1 MQQLRFVPEDP
12 QIKEKVGQFIKVV
25 RSKAM
30 SDSLF
35 LPQTDKQTTKLAIQV
50 NERIVNKNNRKYVLM
65 AIFGFQFPSM
75 KNLTRHCVSVLID
88 ELENNKDTWQILQ
101 KIEEMVNVQIDGG
114 FPPKPWEL
122 FALEKAND

>member
-12 QIKEKVGQFIKVV
+12 EINKKVTQFIKVV

-35 LPQTDKQTTKLAIQV
+35 LSQTDKQTTKLAIQV

-101 KIEEMVNVQIDGG
+101 KIEEMVNAQIDTGL
-114 FPPKPWEL
+114 PPKPWEL
-122 FALEKAND
+122 FLKEE

>member
-12 QIKEKVGQFIKVV
+12 EINKKVTQFIKVV

-35 LPQTDKQTTKLAIQV
+35 LSQTDKQTTKLAIQV

-65 AIFGFQFPSM
+65 AIFGFQFSSM

-101 KIEEMVNVQIDGG
+101 KIEEMVNAQIDTGL
-114 FPPKPWEL
+114 PPKPWEL
-122 FALEKAND
+122 FLKEE

>member
-12 QIKEKVGQFIKVV
+12 LIGEKVRQFIKVV

-35 LPQTDKQTTKLAIQV
+35 LTQTDKQTMKLAIQV
-50 NERIVNKNNRKYVLM
+50 NERIINKNNRKYVLM

-101 KIEEMVNVQIDGG
+101 KIEETVNSLIDSGL
-114 FPPKPWEL
+114 PPKPWEL
-122 FALEKAND
+122 YPLEKTND